1 MPMRL
6 VIGPGGG
13 VIAAR
18 PDSMYGATVP
28 SARGKRSVGG
38 TAPPSQGFVTLL
50 HGPTSDRQPLTI
62 RTNRPAAPHVRS
74 HLRVANPQGGDQM
87 FRLLS
92 LTLAACLVITSA
104 VLPATP
110 ALAQP
115 GKSSLAIP
123 VTGTATPTG
132 QSPVPITGTFSIT
145 RFERSATGGVDA
157 VGMLVASLPTGPV
170 VVPQVRTRCRQPI
183 HRPPPSAR
191 PRRRRARFSISSSVR
206 STSISSAW

>member
-1 MPMRL
+1 
-6 VIGPGGG
+6 
-13 VIAAR
+13 
-18 PDSMYGATVP
+18 
-28 SARGKRSVGG
+28 
-38 TAPPSQGFVTLL
+38 
-50 HGPTSDRQPLTI
+50 
-62 RTNRPAAPHVRS
+62 
-74 HLRVANPQGGDQM
+74 M

-145 RFERSATGGVDA
+145 RFERSTTGGVDA

-170 VVPQVRTRCRQPI
+170 VVPQVRMPVQTANTSTTAISAAASQTCEILNLVLGPLHLDLLGLVIDLNQVVLNITAEQGAGNLLGNLLCAITNLLNGTGSGSGTGLVGQLTQPLNQLL
-183 HRPPPSAR
+183 A
-191 PRRRRARFSISSSVR
+191 ALGL
-206 STSISSAW
+206 